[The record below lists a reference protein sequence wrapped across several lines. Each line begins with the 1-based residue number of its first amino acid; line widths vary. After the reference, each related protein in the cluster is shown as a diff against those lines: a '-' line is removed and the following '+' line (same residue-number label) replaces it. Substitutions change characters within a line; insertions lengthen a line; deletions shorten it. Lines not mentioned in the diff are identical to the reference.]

1 MRFADCLRG
10 MPVLLLAL
18 AGSVTSARASLMA
31 SATLT
36 STQIDPTTWLY
47 DVTLDD
53 IGTTN
58 LGTFW
63 FAWEP
68 GEDFMPTAP
77 TSVSSPAGWTDAI
90 THAGA
95 SDGFAIQ
102 WIAGAGAAV
111 TPGNSLT
118 GFSFDSKT
126 SPTTMAGHSPFFPS
140 TPILDSFVYSGAPF
154 SDAGFLLDVQ
164 AAATPEPSG
173 FALMICGG
181 ALAAMLNL
189 RRRRRSTV

>member
-1 MRFADCLRG
+1 MRFANGLRG

-18 AGSVTSARASLMA
+18 AGSVASARASSMA

-68 GEDFMPTAP
+68 GEDFLPTAP
-77 TSVSSPAGWTDAI
+77 TGISSPAGWTQAV
-90 THAGA
+90 THGGA
-95 SDGFAIQ
+95 SDGYAIQ
-102 WIAGAGAAV
+102 WIAGPGAAV
-111 TPGNSLT
+111 TPGKSLT
-118 GFSFDSKT
+118 GFSFDSRT

-140 TPILDSFVYSGAPF
+140 TPILDSFVYTGAPF

-164 AAATPEPSG
+164 SAATPEPSG

-181 ALAAMLNL
+181 ILVLAVNM
-189 RRRRRSTV
+189 RRRRHTTI